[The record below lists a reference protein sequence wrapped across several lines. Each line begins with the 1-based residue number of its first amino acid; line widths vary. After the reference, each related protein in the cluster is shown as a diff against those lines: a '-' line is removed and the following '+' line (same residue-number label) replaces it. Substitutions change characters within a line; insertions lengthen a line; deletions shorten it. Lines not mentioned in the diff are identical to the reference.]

1 MRSVLTEGDII
12 SAEVQS
18 VAMDG
23 IATLHTQSLQY
34 GKKKNGQLMVPPAA
48 LIQRM

>member
-18 VAMDG
+18 VAMDS

-34 GKKKNGQLMVPPAA
+34 GKMKNGQLMVVPAA

>member
-1 MRSVLTEGDII
+1 MRTVFTEGDIV

-18 VAMDG
+18 VAIDG
-23 IATLHTQSLQY
+23 VATLHTQSLQY
-34 GKKKNGQLMVPPAA
+34 GKMRNGQLMVVPAA